1 MIAHNK
7 SHWKQSCVVIGYLAG
22 DFGTDGESVR
32 DDWFFVCGLAIPAV
46 QLNTAT
52 AAQQHL
58 AIDLHRRLACEL
70 VTFRHTDIQT
80 HRDTFIQTPAYTSP
94 PTTCQWTGDLQTHRH
109 TDTQRYM
116 HTDTCLQIS
125 TDDVPVNWWPS
136 DTQAYRH
143 TEIHSYRHLPTDL
156 HRRLACELVTFR
168 HTDIQTAYLHS
179 YRQTDNQTPAYRSP
193 PTTCLWTGDLWT
205 HTNMNMSCH
214 AMDIKWCEQVVILIT
229 KFNSGKQSFIN
240 TG

>member
-1 MIAHNK
+1 MYKFDDRQIPQKWYIFSRVTTGYHQQVCCDMIAHNK

-80 HRDTFIQTPAYTSP
+80 
-94 PTTCQWTGDLQTHRH
+94 
-109 TDTQRYM
+109 
-116 HTDTCLQIS
+116 
-125 TDDVPVNWWPS
+125 
-136 DTQAYRH
+136 
-143 TEIHSYRHLPTDL
+143 
-156 HRRLACELVTFR
+156 
-168 HTDIQTAYLHS
+168 AYLHS

-214 AMDIKWCEQVVILIT
+214 AMNIKWCEQVVILIT